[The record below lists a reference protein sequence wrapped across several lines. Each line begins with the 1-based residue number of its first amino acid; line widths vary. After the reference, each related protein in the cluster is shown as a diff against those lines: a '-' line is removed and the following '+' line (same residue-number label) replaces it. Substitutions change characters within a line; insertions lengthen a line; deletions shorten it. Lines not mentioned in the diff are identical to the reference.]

1 MTDSPRQGWPRSR
14 WLLLVAALGVT
25 LLAALMPSAWYDALP
40 RQAELP
46 PPPIS
51 GVTLL
56 RLVLLVEAAVLLVV
70 AALDWRFVRLPVSS
84 RLAGHADREEPND
97 ITTREGA
104 IGLALITL
112 VALALRAYHLDRD
125 LWLDEI
131 SPILDYA
138 SMSVPQIIGSYL
150 RSNNH
155 LLNTLLLKGMIALFG
170 EHAWSVRLPAVAFG
184 VAGVPALYWC
194 ARLSLSR
201 RAALGAALLLA
212 VSYHHLFFSQNAR
225 GYTAYLC
232 LALLSTRAL
241 VNGLRD
247 DRARDWILYVAAT
260 VLGFAAL
267 LNTAFVLAAQGLV
280 ALAVVWRVHARGDNA
295 APLLRRVV
303 AVFSIAA
310 FLSAELYAVAMPEVY
325 VVISNVYTTQSTG
338 FMLLSWEFAREVLRG
353 VTAGFGAGGIGAGA
367 LLAAVPFLLVAAAG
381 AFAVVRRAWVLALAL
396 AMPGLLTLAFLVVR
410 GLTMSPRFFLLW
422 LPLAVLTAVVAIDAG
437 AEWIWRSSPKRARLM
452 ATSTV
457 AVLAMLSAAS
467 LARYYAIPKQPY
479 RAALAYV
486 EQVRQPEDRVV
497 VVYLAELGMR
507 YYGQRA
513 GVPLLERYRFVRSV
527 PALDSALA
535 ERRANGTAAHVWL
548 VVTFERALQMDF
560 PDLNARVRSGWT
572 RQQAFDGTVGDGGIS
587 VWRERD
593 AVPDRSAHTL
603 GRTGVVNGRSR

>member
-1 MTDSPRQGWPRSR
+1 MTDAPRQGWPRSR
-14 WLLLVAALGVT
+14 WLLLVAALGVA
-25 LLAALMPSAWYDALP
+25 LAAALMPSAWYDALP

-56 RLVLLVEAAVLLVV
+56 RLVLLVKAAVLLLV
-70 AALDWRFVRLPVSS
+70 AVMGWRFVRVPARS
-84 RLAGHADREEPND
+84 RLSEHTGREEPND
-97 ITTREGA
+97 MTARDGA
-104 IGLALITL
+104 IGLALVTL
-112 VALALRAYHLDRD
+112 LALALRVYHLDRD

-138 SMSVPQIIGSYL
+138 SLSVPQIIGSYL

-155 LLNTLLLKGMIALFG
+155 LLNTLLLKAMIALFG

-194 ARLSLSR
+194 ARLALSR
-201 RAALGAALLLA
+201 RASLGAALLLA

-247 DRARDWILYVAAT
+247 DRLRDWLLYVVAT

-267 LNTAFVLAAQGLV
+267 LNSAFVLAAHGLV
-280 ALAVVWRVHARGDNA
+280 ALAVVWRVHRRGEHA
-295 APLLRRVV
+295 IPLLRRVLV
-303 AVFSIAA
+303 VVSIAA

-325 VVISNVYTTQSTG
+325 VVISNVYKTRSTG
-338 FMLLSWEFAREVLRG
+338 FVLFSWEFVREVVRG
-353 VTAGFGAGGIGAGA
+353 VSAGFGSGRIGAGA

-381 AFAVVRRAWVLALAL
+381 ALALLRRAWALALAL
-396 AMPGLLTLAFLVVR
+396 AVPGVLTLAFLLVR
-410 GLTMSPRFFLLW
+410 GLTISPRFFLLW

-437 AEWIWRSSPKRARLM
+437 AAWLWRAAPKRAALVGAGTM
-452 ATSTV
+452 A
-457 AVLAMLSAAS
+457 ALAMVSAAS

-486 EQVRQPEDRVV
+486 EQVRQPDDRVV

-507 YYGQRA
+507 YYGLRDGA
-513 GVPLLERYRFVRSV
+513 PLKERYRFVRTV
-527 PALDSALA
+527 PGLDSALA
-535 ERRANGTAAHVWL
+535 EQRTGHVWL
-548 VVTFERALQMDF
+548 VVTFERALQMDL
-560 PDLNARVRSGWT
+560 PELNARVRSGWT
-572 RQQAFDGTVGDGGIS
+572 LQHAFDGTVGDGGIS
-587 VWRERD
+587 VWRKR
-593 AVPDRSAHTL
+593 AAAGASGTTP
-603 GRTGVVNGRSR
+603 

>member
-1 MTDSPRQGWPRSR
+1 M
-14 WLLLVAALGVT
+14 
-25 LLAALMPSAWYDALP
+25 
-40 RQAELP
+40 
-46 PPPIS
+46 
-51 GVTLL
+51 L
-56 RLVLLVEAAVLLVV
+56 RLVLAVEAAVLLLV
-70 AALDWRFVRLPVSS
+70 AAFDWRFVRMAPTS
-84 RLAGHADREEPND
+84 RLAGHLQREESGDLTP
-97 ITTREGA
+97 RA
-104 IGLALITL
+104 AAVGLTIITL
-112 VALALRAYHLDRD
+112 VALALRVYHLDRD

-138 SMSVPQIIGSYL
+138 SLSVPQIVGSYL

-170 EHAWSVRLPAVAFG
+170 EQAWSVRLPAVAFG

-194 ARLSLSR
+194 ARLALSR
-201 RAALGAALLLA
+201 RASLGAALLLA

-247 DRARDWILYVAAT
+247 DRGRDWLLYVMAT
-260 VLGFAAL
+260 VLGVAAL

-280 ALAVVWRVHARGDNA
+280 ALAVVWRVHRAGGA
-295 APLLRRVV
+295 AMPLLRRVLV
-303 AVFSIAA
+303 VLAIAG

-325 VVISNVYTTQSTG
+325 VVISNVYKTQSTG
-338 FMLLSWEFAREVLRG
+338 FVLFSWEFAREVLRG
-353 VTAGFGAGGIGAGA
+353 VSAGFGSGGVGVGA

-381 AFAVVRRAWVLALAL
+381 AFAVLRRAWALALAL
-396 AMPGLLTLAFLVVR
+396 ALPGVLTLAFLLVR
-410 GLTMSPRFFLLW
+410 GLTISPRFFLLW

-437 AEWIWRSSPKRARLM
+437 AGWIWRARPRRAALM
-452 ATSTV
+452 GTGTV

-467 LARYYAIPKQPY
+467 LGRYYAIPKQPY

-486 EQVRQPEDRVV
+486 ERARKTDDRVV

-507 YYGQRA
+507 YYGARA
-513 GVPLLERYRFVRSV
+513 GAPLDERYRFVRTV

-535 ERRANGTAAHVWL
+535 QRGAGRVWL
-548 VVTFERALQMDF
+548 VVTFERALQMDL
-560 PDLNARVRSGWT
+560 PELNARVHSGWT
-572 RQQAFDGTVGDGGIS
+572 LQHTFDGTVGDGGIS

-593 AVPDRSAHTL
+593 AAATSGTAP
-603 GRTGVVNGRSR
+603 

>member
-1 MTDSPRQGWPRSR
+1 
-14 WLLLVAALGVT
+14 
-25 LLAALMPSAWYDALP
+25 MPHAWYDALP

-46 PPPIS
+46 RPTIS
-51 GVTLL
+51 GVTVL
-56 RLVLLVEAAVLLVV
+56 RLVLAVEAAVLLLV
-70 AALDWRFVRLPVSS
+70 AAFDWRFVRMAPTS
-84 RLAGHADREEPND
+84 RLAGHLQREESGDLTP
-97 ITTREGA
+97 RA
-104 IGLALITL
+104 AAVGLTIITL
-112 VALALRAYHLDRD
+112 VALALRVYHLDRD

-138 SMSVPQIIGSYL
+138 SLSVPQIVGSYL

-155 LLNTLLLKGMIALFG
+155 LLNTLLLKGMIALSG
-170 EHAWSVRLPAVAFG
+170 EQAWSVRLPAVAFG

-194 ARLSLSR
+194 ARLALSR
-201 RAALGAALLLA
+201 RASLGAALLLA

-247 DRARDWILYVAAT
+247 DRGRDWLLYVMAT
-260 VLGFAAL
+260 VLGVAAL

-280 ALAVVWRVHARGDNA
+280 ALAVVWRVHRAGGA
-295 APLLRRVV
+295 AMPLLRRVLV
-303 AVFSIAA
+303 VLAIAG

-325 VVISNVYTTQSTG
+325 VVISNVYKTQSTG
-338 FMLLSWEFAREVLRG
+338 FVLFSWEFAREVLRG
-353 VTAGFGAGGIGAGA
+353 VSAGFGSGGVGVGA

-381 AFAVVRRAWVLALAL
+381 AFAVLRRAWALALAL
-396 AMPGLLTLAFLVVR
+396 ALPGVLTLAFLLVR
-410 GLTMSPRFFLLW
+410 GLTISPRFFLLW

-437 AEWIWRSSPKRARLM
+437 AGWIWRARPRRAALM
-452 ATSTV
+452 GTGTV

-467 LARYYAIPKQPY
+467 LGRYYAIPKQPY

-486 EQVRQPEDRVV
+486 ERARKTDDRVV

-507 YYGQRA
+507 YSGARA
-513 GVPLLERYRFVRSV
+513 GAPLDERYRFVRTV

-535 ERRANGTAAHVWL
+535 QRGAGRVWL
-548 VVTFERALQMDF
+548 VVTFERALQMDL
-560 PDLNARVRSGWT
+560 PELNARVHSGWT
-572 RQQAFDGTVGDGGIS
+572 LQHTFDGTVGDGGIS

-593 AVPDRSAHTL
+593 AAATSGTAP
-603 GRTGVVNGRSR
+603 

>member
-1 MTDSPRQGWPRSR
+1 MVTAAPRQAWPRSR
-14 WLLLVAALGVT
+14 WLLLIAAIGVALA
-25 LLAALMPSAWYDALP
+25 AALMPHAWYDALP

-51 GVTLL
+51 GVTVL
-56 RLVLLVEAAVLLVV
+56 RVVLLVEAAVLLLVV
-70 AALDWRFVRLPVSS
+70 AFDWRFARVPVSS

-97 ITTREGA
+97 LTQRAGA
-104 IGLALITL
+104 LGLAAITL
-112 VALALRAYHLDRD
+112 LALALRVYHLDAD

-138 SMSVPQIIGSYL
+138 SLSVPQIVGSYL

-194 ARLSLSR
+194 ARLALSR

-247 DRARDWILYVAAT
+247 DRLRDWVLYVVAT

-280 ALAVVWRVHARGDNA
+280 ALGVAWRVHRRGGDA
-295 APLLRRVV
+295 TPLLRRVLV
-303 AVFSIAA
+303 VCSIAG

-325 VVISNVYTTQSTG
+325 VVISNVYKTQSTG
-338 FMLLSWEFAREVLRG
+338 FVFFSWEFAREVLRG
-353 VTAGFGAGGIGAGA
+353 VSAGFGSSGIGTGA
-367 LLAAVPFLLVAAAG
+367 LLAAVPFLLVAAVG
-381 AFAVVRRAWVLALAL
+381 AIAVLRRAWALALAL
-396 AMPGLLTLAFLVVR
+396 ALPGVLTLAFLLVR
-410 GLTMSPRFFLLW
+410 GLTISPRFFLLW
-422 LPLAVLTAVVAIDAG
+422 LPLAVITAVVAIDAG
-437 AEWIWRSSPKRARLM
+437 AGWIWRARPMRAVLVG
-452 ATSTV
+452 TGTV

-467 LARYYAIPKQPY
+467 LGRYYAIPKQPY

-486 EQVRQPEDRVV
+486 ERVRNPEDRVV

-513 GVPLLERYRFVRSV
+513 GAPLTERYHFVRSV
-527 PALDSALA
+527 PALDSALMA
-535 ERRANGTAAHVWL
+535 RGRGRVWL
-548 VVTFERALQMDF
+548 VVTFERALQMDL
-560 PDLNARVRSGWT
+560 PELNARVRSGWT
-572 RQQAFDGTVGDGGIS
+572 LQQTFDGTVGDGGIS
-587 VWRERD
+587 VWRE
-593 AVPDRSAHTL
+593 ADRAGATP
-603 GRTGVVNGRSR
+603 

>member
-1 MTDSPRQGWPRSR
+1 MTDAPRQGWPRSR
-14 WLLLVAALGVT
+14 WLLLVAALGVA
-25 LLAALMPSAWYDALP
+25 LAAALMPSAWYDALP

-56 RLVLLVEAAVLLVV
+56 RLVLLVQAAVLLLVV
-70 AALDWRFVRLPVSS
+70 VRDWRFVRVPARS
-84 RLAGHADREEPND
+84 RLSEHTDREEPND
-97 ITTREGA
+97 MTARDGA
-104 IGLALITL
+104 IGLALVTL
-112 VALALRAYHLDRD
+112 LALALRVYHLDRD

-138 SMSVPQIIGSYL
+138 SLSVPQIIGSYL

-155 LLNTLLLKGMIALFG
+155 LLNTLLLKAMIALFG

-194 ARLSLSR
+194 ARLALSR
-201 RAALGAALLLA
+201 RASLGAALLLA

-247 DRARDWILYVAAT
+247 DRLRDWLLYVVAT

-267 LNTAFVLAAQGLV
+267 LNSAFVLAAQGLV
-280 ALAVVWRVHARGDNA
+280 ALAVVWRVHRRGEHA
-295 APLLRRVV
+295 IPLLRRVLV
-303 AVFSIAA
+303 VVSIAA

-325 VVISNVYTTQSTG
+325 VVISNVYKTQSTG
-338 FMLLSWEFAREVLRG
+338 FVLFSWEFVREVVRG
-353 VTAGFGAGGIGAGA
+353 VSAGFGSGRIGAGA

-381 AFAVVRRAWVLALAL
+381 ALALLRRAWALALAL
-396 AMPGLLTLAFLVVR
+396 AVPGVLTLTFLLVR
-410 GLTMSPRFFLLW
+410 GLTISPRFFLLW

-437 AEWIWRSSPKRARLM
+437 AAWLWRAASKRAAIVGAGIM
-452 ATSTV
+452 A
-457 AVLAMLSAAS
+457 ALAMVSAAS

-486 EQVRQPEDRVV
+486 EQVRQPDDRVV

-507 YYGQRA
+507 YYGLRDGA
-513 GVPLLERYRFVRSV
+513 PLKERYRFVRTV
-527 PALDSALA
+527 PGLDSALA
-535 ERRANGTAAHVWL
+535 EQRTGQVWL
-548 VVTFERALQMDF
+548 VVTFERALQMDL
-560 PDLNARVRSGWT
+560 PELNARVRSGWT
-572 RQQAFDGTVGDGGIS
+572 LQHAFDGTVGDGGIS
-587 VWRERD
+587 VWRTR
-593 AVPDRSAHTL
+593 AAAGASGTTP
-603 GRTGVVNGRSR
+603 

>member
-1 MTDSPRQGWPRSR
+1 MTDATRQAWPRSR
-14 WLLLVAALGVT
+14 WLLLVAAIGVA
-25 LLAALMPSAWYDALP
+25 LAAALMPHAWYDALP

-51 GVTLL
+51 GVTVL
-56 RLVLLVEAAVLLVV
+56 RLVLAVEAAVLLLV
-70 AALDWRFVRLPVSS
+70 AAFDWRFVRMAPTS
-84 RLAGHADREEPND
+84 RLAGHLQREESGDLTP
-97 ITTREGA
+97 RA
-104 IGLALITL
+104 AAVGLTIITL
-112 VALALRAYHLDRD
+112 VALALRVYHLDRD

-138 SMSVPQIIGSYL
+138 SLSVPQIVGSYL

-170 EHAWSVRLPAVAFG
+170 EQAWSVRLPAVAFG

-194 ARLSLSR
+194 ARLALSR
-201 RAALGAALLLA
+201 RASLGAALLLA

-247 DRARDWILYVAAT
+247 DRGRDWLLYVMAT
-260 VLGFAAL
+260 VLGVAAL

-280 ALAVVWRVHARGDNA
+280 ALAVVWRVHRAGGA
-295 APLLRRVV
+295 AMPLLRRVLV
-303 AVFSIAA
+303 VLAIAG

-325 VVISNVYTTQSTG
+325 VVISNVYKTQSTG
-338 FMLLSWEFAREVLRG
+338 FVLFSWEFAREVLRG
-353 VTAGFGAGGIGAGA
+353 VSAGFGSGGVGVGA

-381 AFAVVRRAWVLALAL
+381 AFAVLRRAWALALAL
-396 AMPGLLTLAFLVVR
+396 ALPGVLTLAFLLVR
-410 GLTMSPRFFLLW
+410 GLTISPRFFLLW

-437 AEWIWRSSPKRARLM
+437 AGWIWRARPRRAALM
-452 ATSTV
+452 GTGTV

-467 LARYYAIPKQPY
+467 LGRYYAIPKQPY

-486 EQVRQPEDRVV
+486 ERARKPDDRVV

-507 YYGQRA
+507 YYGARA
-513 GVPLLERYRFVRSV
+513 GAPLDERYRFVRTV

-535 ERRANGTAAHVWL
+535 QRGAGRVWL
-548 VVTFERALQMDF
+548 VVTFERALQMDL
-560 PDLNARVRSGWT
+560 PELNARVHSGWT
-572 RQQAFDGTVGDGGIS
+572 LQHTFDGTVGDGGIS

-593 AVPDRSAHTL
+593 AAATSGTAP
-603 GRTGVVNGRSR
+603 

>member
-1 MTDSPRQGWPRSR
+1 MTDATRQAWPRSR
-14 WLLLVAALGVT
+14 WLLLVAAIGVA
-25 LLAALMPSAWYDALP
+25 LAAALMPHAWYDALP

-51 GVTLL
+51 GVTVL
-56 RLVLLVEAAVLLVV
+56 RLVLAVEAAVLLLV
-70 AALDWRFVRLPVSS
+70 AAFDWRFVRMAPTS
-84 RLAGHADREEPND
+84 RLAGHLQREESGDLTP
-97 ITTREGA
+97 RA
-104 IGLALITL
+104 AAVGLTIITL
-112 VALALRAYHLDRD
+112 VALALRVYHLDRD

-138 SMSVPQIIGSYL
+138 SLSVPQIVGSYL

-170 EHAWSVRLPAVAFG
+170 EQAWSVRLPAVAFG

-194 ARLSLSR
+194 ARLALSR
-201 RAALGAALLLA
+201 RASLGAALLLA

-247 DRARDWILYVAAT
+247 DRGRDWLLYVMAT
-260 VLGFAAL
+260 VLGVAAL

-280 ALAVVWRVHARGDNA
+280 ALAAVWRVHRAGGA
-295 APLLRRVV
+295 AMPLLRRVLV
-303 AVFSIAA
+303 VLAIAG

-325 VVISNVYTTQSTG
+325 VVISNVYKTQSTG
-338 FMLLSWEFAREVLRG
+338 FVLFSWEFAREVLRG
-353 VTAGFGAGGIGAGA
+353 VSAGFGSGGVGVGA

-381 AFAVVRRAWVLALAL
+381 AFAVLRRAWALALAL
-396 AMPGLLTLAFLVVR
+396 ALPGVLTLAFLLVR
-410 GLTMSPRFFLLW
+410 GLTISPRFFLLW

-437 AEWIWRSSPKRARLM
+437 AGWIWRARPRRAVLM
-452 ATSTV
+452 GTGTV

-467 LARYYAIPKQPY
+467 LGRYYAIPKQPY

-486 EQVRQPEDRVV
+486 ERARKPDDRVV

-507 YYGQRA
+507 YYGARA
-513 GVPLLERYRFVRSV
+513 GAPLDERYRFVRTV

-535 ERRANGTAAHVWL
+535 QRGAGRVWL
-548 VVTFERALQMDF
+548 VVTFERALQMDL
-560 PDLNARVRSGWT
+560 PELNARVHSGWT
-572 RQQAFDGTVGDGGIS
+572 LQHTFDGTVGDGGIS

-593 AVPDRSAHTL
+593 AAATSGTAP
-603 GRTGVVNGRSR
+603 

>member
-1 MTDSPRQGWPRSR
+1 MTDATRQAWPRSR
-14 WLLLVAALGVT
+14 WLLLVTAIGVALT
-25 LLAALMPSAWYDALP
+25 AALMPHAWYDALP

-56 RLVLLVEAAVLLVV
+56 RVVLLVQAAVMLMVV
-70 AALDWRFVRLPVSS
+70 AFDWRFVRLAATS
-84 RLAGHADREEPND
+84 RLAGHAARDEPGD
-97 ITTREGA
+97 LTPRAGA
-104 IGLALITL
+104 IGLTVITL
-112 VALALRAYHLDRD
+112 LALALRLYHLDRD

-138 SMSVPQIIGSYL
+138 SLSVPQIVGSYL

-155 LLNTLLLKGMIALFG
+155 LLNTLLLKEMIALFG
-170 EHAWSVRLPAVAFG
+170 EQAWSVRLPAVAFG

-194 ARLSLSR
+194 ARLALSR
-201 RAALGAALLLA
+201 RASLGAALLLA

-247 DRARDWILYVAAT
+247 DRLRDWLLYVAAT

-280 ALAVVWRVHARGDNA
+280 ALAVVWRVYRAGGPA
-295 APLLRRVV
+295 MPLLRRVLV
-303 AVFSIAA
+303 VCSIAG

-325 VVISNVYTTQSTG
+325 VVITNVYKTQSTG
-338 FMLLSWEFAREVLRG
+338 FLLFSWEFVREVLRG
-353 VTAGFGAGGIGAGA
+353 VSAGFGSGGIGAGA
-367 LLAAVPFLLVAAAG
+367 LLAAVPFLLVAGAG
-381 AFAVVRRAWVLALAL
+381 ALAVLKRAWVLALGLAL
-396 AMPGLLTLAFLVVR
+396 PGLLTLAFLLVR
-410 GLTMSPRFFLLW
+410 GLTISPRFFLLW
-422 LPLAVLTAVVAIDAG
+422 LPLAVLTAVVAIDDGAG
-437 AEWIWRSSPKRARLM
+437 WIWRSRPKRAALVGG
-452 ATSTV
+452 AAV
-457 AVLAMLSAAS
+457 ALLAMLSAAS
-467 LARYYAIPKQPY
+467 LARYYATPKQPY

-486 EQVRQPEDRVV
+486 ERERKPDDRVV

-507 YYGQRA
+507 YYGARA
-513 GVPLLERYRFVRSV
+513 GAPLEQRYRFVRTV

-535 ERRANGTAAHVWL
+535 RRGAGRVWL
-548 VVTFERALQMDF
+548 VVTFERALQMDL
-560 PDLNARVRSGWT
+560 PELNARVRSGWT
-572 RQQAFDGTVGDGGIS
+572 LQQTFDGTVGDGGIS

-593 AVPDRSAHTL
+593 AAATSGSAP
-603 GRTGVVNGRSR
+603 

>member
-1 MTDSPRQGWPRSR
+1 MTDSPRRGWPRSR

-25 LLAALMPSAWYDALP
+25 VAAALMPSAWYDALP

-51 GVTLL
+51 GVTVL
-56 RLVLLVEAAVLLVV
+56 RLVLLVAAAVLLVV
-70 AALDWRFVRLPVSS
+70 AALDWRFVRMPKSS
-84 RLAGHADREEPND
+84 RLSGHADREEPND

-104 IGLALITL
+104 VGLALVTL
-112 VALALRAYHLDRD
+112 VALVLRAYHLDSD

-138 SMSVPQIIGSYL
+138 SLSVPQIIGSYL

-184 VAGVPALYWC
+184 VASVPMLYWC
-194 ARLSLSR
+194 ARLALSR
-201 RAALGAALLLA
+201 RASLGAALLLA

-232 LALLSTRAL
+232 LAMLSTRAL

-247 DRARDWILYVAAT
+247 DRARDWVLYVAAT

-280 ALAVVWRVHARGDNA
+280 ALTVVWRVHTRGDSA
-295 APLLRRVV
+295 APLLRRVL

-310 FLSAELYAVAMPEVY
+310 FSSAELYAVAMPEVY
-325 VVISNVYTTQSTG
+325 VVISNVYKTQSTG
-338 FMLLSWEFAREVLRG
+338 FVLLSWEFAREVLRG
-353 VTAGFGAGGIGAGA
+353 VTAGFGSGGVGAGA
-367 LLAAVPFLLVAAAG
+367 LLAAVPFLLVAVAG
-381 AFAVVRRAWVLALAL
+381 AFAVLRRAWVLALAL
-396 AMPGLLTLAFLVVR
+396 AMPGVLTLAFLLVR
-410 GLTMSPRFFLLW
+410 GLTISPRFFLLW
-422 LPLAVLTAVVAIDAG
+422 LPLAVLTAVVAIDA
-437 AEWIWRSSPKRARLM
+437 AAKWIWRSSPKQARLM
-452 ATSTV
+452 VTGTV
-457 AVLAMLSAAS
+457 VVLAMLSAAS

-513 GVPLLERYRFVRSV
+513 AAPLQERYRFVRSV
-527 PALDSALA
+527 SALDSALT
-535 ERRANGTAAHVWL
+535 ERGARGGARGGVIGTAAHVWL
-548 VVTFERALQMDF
+548 VVTFERALQMDL

-572 RQQAFDGTVGDGGIS
+572 LQQAFDGTVGDGGIS

-593 AVPDRSAHTL
+593 ATANAAATTSVTP
-603 GRTGVVNGRSR
+603 

>member
-1 MTDSPRQGWPRSR
+1 MTDAPRHGWPRSR
-14 WLLLVAALGVT
+14 WLLLLAAIGVALA
-25 LLAALMPSAWYDALP
+25 AALMPYGWYDALP

-56 RLVLLVEAAVLLVV
+56 RVVLAVEAAVLLLV
-70 AALDWRFVRLPVSS
+70 AVFDWRFVRMGISS
-84 RLAGHADREEPND
+84 RLAGHATREEPGD
-97 ITTREGA
+97 VTPRAAA
-104 IGLALITL
+104 IGLTAITL
-112 VALALRAYHLDRD
+112 LALALRVYHLDRD

-138 SMSVPQIIGSYL
+138 SLSVPQIVGSYL

-194 ARLSLSR
+194 ARLALSR
-201 RAALGAALLLA
+201 RASLGAALLLA

-247 DRARDWILYVAAT
+247 DRLRDWLWYIAAT

-280 ALAVVWRVHARGDNA
+280 SLAVVWRVHRAGGA
-295 APLLRRVV
+295 AMPLLRRVLV
-303 AVFSIAA
+303 VFSIAG

-325 VVISNVYTTQSTG
+325 VVISNVYKTQSTG
-338 FMLLSWEFAREVLRG
+338 FVLFSWEFVREVVRG
-353 VTAGFGAGGIGAGA
+353 VSAGFGSGGIGAGA

-381 AFAVVRRAWVLALAL
+381 ALAVLKRAWVLALGLAL
-396 AMPGLLTLAFLVVR
+396 PGLLTLTFLLVR
-410 GLTMSPRFFLLW
+410 GLTISPRFFLLW

-437 AEWIWRSSPKRARLM
+437 AALLWRSRPKRAALVG
-452 ATSTV
+452 AATV

-486 EQVRQPEDRVV
+486 ERERKPEDRVV
-497 VVYLAELGMR
+497 VVYLAEAGMR
-507 YYGQRA
+507 YYGARDGA
-513 GVPLLERYRFVRSV
+513 PLQERYRFVRTV

-535 ERRANGTAAHVWL
+535 ERGAGKDAGRVWL
-548 VVTFERALQMDF
+548 VVTFERALQMDL
-560 PDLNARVRSGWT
+560 PELNARVRSGWT
-572 RQQAFDGTVGDGGIS
+572 LQRTFDGTVGDGGIS
-587 VWRERD
+587 VWRETPSGT
-593 AVPDRSAHTL
+593 AP
-603 GRTGVVNGRSR
+603 

>member
-1 MTDSPRQGWPRSR
+1 MTDATRQAWPRSR
-14 WLLLVAALGVT
+14 WLLLVAAIGVA
-25 LLAALMPSAWYDALP
+25 LAAALMPHAWYDALP

-51 GVTLL
+51 GVTVL
-56 RLVLLVEAAVLLVV
+56 RLVLAVEAAVLLLV
-70 AALDWRFVRLPVSS
+70 AAFDWRFVRMAPTS
-84 RLAGHADREEPND
+84 RLAGHLQREESGDLTP
-97 ITTREGA
+97 RA
-104 IGLALITL
+104 AAVGLTIITL
-112 VALALRAYHLDRD
+112 VALALRVYHLDRD

-138 SMSVPQIIGSYL
+138 SLSVPQIVGSYL

-170 EHAWSVRLPAVAFG
+170 EQAWSVRLPAVAFG

-194 ARLSLSR
+194 ARLALSR
-201 RAALGAALLLA
+201 RASLGAALLLA

-247 DRARDWILYVAAT
+247 DRGRDWLLYVMAT
-260 VLGFAAL
+260 VLGVAAL
-267 LNTAFVLAAQGLV
+267 LNTAFVLAAQGFA
-280 ALAVVWRVHARGDNA
+280 ALAAVWRVHRAGGA
-295 APLLRRVV
+295 AMPLLRRVLV
-303 AVFSIAA
+303 VLAIAG

-325 VVISNVYTTQSTG
+325 VVISNVYKTQSTG
-338 FMLLSWEFAREVLRG
+338 FVLFSWEFAREVLRG
-353 VTAGFGAGGIGAGA
+353 VSAGFGSGGVGVGA

-381 AFAVVRRAWVLALAL
+381 AFAVLRRAWALALAL
-396 AMPGLLTLAFLVVR
+396 ALPGVLTLAFLLVR
-410 GLTMSPRFFLLW
+410 GLTISPRFFLLW

-437 AEWIWRSSPKRARLM
+437 AGWIWRARPRRAVLM
-452 ATSTV
+452 GTGTV

-467 LARYYAIPKQPY
+467 LGRYYAIPKQPY

-486 EQVRQPEDRVV
+486 ERARKPDDRVV

-507 YYGQRA
+507 YYGARA
-513 GVPLLERYRFVRSV
+513 GAPLDERYRFVRTV

-535 ERRANGTAAHVWL
+535 QRGAGRVWL
-548 VVTFERALQMDF
+548 VVTFERALQMDL
-560 PDLNARVRSGWT
+560 PELNARVHSGWT
-572 RQQAFDGTVGDGGIS
+572 LQHTFDGTVGDGGIS

-593 AVPDRSAHTL
+593 AAATSGTAP
-603 GRTGVVNGRSR
+603 